1 MTGDSRS
8 GGWAVVTVHKA
19 LNIEKKGLVGKAD
32 PYVVME
38 VDILYLVWLTL
49 HSRYVIS

>member
-1 MTGDSRS
+1 M
-8 GGWAVVTVHKA
+8 VTVHKA

-49 HSRYVIS
+49 DSRYIISKFSAA